1 MASTRS
7 EFETKMS
14 RHPCVV
20 ARFSYRIRRFET
32 VGSIVDYLGSIVD
45 YLGSIVD
52 YLGSIVDY
60 LAFRHRQNNLRKTVR
75 DLKNLRKTVRDLK
88 NLRKTVRDLK
98 NLRKTVRN
106 LKNLRKTAGF
116 KELEKDSAGYKELE
130 KDSAG
135 FKELEKD
142 SAGLKELEKDSAGNV
157 SYHARVSFA
166 AWCKRKDQPDIPR
179 ISREHP
185 ERRRRPRKGILPRRS
200 NPRIKRNSAAS
211 HRLMRT

>member
-1 MASTRS
+1 
-7 EFETKMS
+7 MS

-32 VGSIVDYLGSIVD
+32 I
-45 YLGSIVD
+45 
-52 YLGSIVDY
+52 GSIVDY
-60 LAFRHRQNNLRKTVR
+60 LASAIVR
-75 DLKNLRKTVRDLK
+75 
-88 NLRKTVRDLK
+88 
-98 NLRKTVRN
+98 
-106 LKNLRKTAGF
+106 TAGF
-116 KELEKDSAGYKELE
+116 KELEKDSTGLKELEKDSAAFKELE

-142 SAGLKELEKDSAGNV
+142 SAGFKELEKDSTGLKELEKDSAGFKELEKDSAGFKELEKDSAKFKELEKDSAGNV
-157 SYHARVSFA
+157 SYHGRVSFA
-166 AWCKRKDQPDIPR
+166 AWCKHKDQPDIPR
-179 ISREHP
+179 TSRGHP